1 MSKKKSQPFY
11 PPPALPHTGVESHAH
26 LNSRQYNLDREDVI
40 ARLRRTAQDYAHAA
54 GASADNCA
62 STQPIRASQPA
73 SPSASRKRCPAHS
86 SKTPGSTKANR
97 LKANA
102 HGIPIAPRKPSGC
115 RRWAYSGRPIR
126 AASKAPANN
135 ASAAAE
141 SLKGDVMPPC

>member
-1 MSKKKSQPFY
+1 MPRRAPTASNSTPGTKAIHHSIHASACRRLAVASES
-11 PPPALPHTGVESHAH
+11 PASGGNTPC
-26 LNSRQYNLDREDVI
+26 
-40 ARLRRTAQDYAHAA
+40 AA
-54 GASADNCA
+54 NASADNCT
-62 STQPIRASQPA
+62 STLPIRASQPA

-141 SLKGDVMPPC
+141 SLNGDVMPPC